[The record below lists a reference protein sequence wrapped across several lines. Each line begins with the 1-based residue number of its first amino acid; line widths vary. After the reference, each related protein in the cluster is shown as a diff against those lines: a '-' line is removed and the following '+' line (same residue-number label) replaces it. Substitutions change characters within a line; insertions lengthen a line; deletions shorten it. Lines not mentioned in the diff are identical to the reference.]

1 MGLDMYLTAKRYISG
16 YFDPKDKER
25 ADIIKSVFPELSDN
39 EHLENDLVKEVTV
52 RVGYWRKANAIHK
65 WFVDNVQDGVDEC
78 QDSYVS
84 REDLL
89 KLKSACEA
97 VHSNC
102 TKAPEILPT
111 QAGFFFGD
119 TSYDEF
125 YFQDI
130 EQTIKII
137 DAALKLPESWDFE
150 YYASW

>member
-1 MGLDMYLTAKRYISG
+1 MGLDMYLIAKRYVSN
-16 YFDPKDKER
+16 YLDEQDAER
-25 ADIIKSVFPELSDN
+25 ADIIKSVFPELADFDN
-39 EHLENDLVKEVTV
+39 DDLVKEVTV

-78 QDSYVS
+78 QYSYVS
-84 REDLL
+84 RDKLL
-89 KLKSACEA
+89 ELKSACEA

-111 QAGFFFGD
+111 QDGFFFGD
-119 TSYDEF
+119 TSYDEW

-137 DAALKLPESWDFE
+137 DAALKLPNSWDFE
-150 YYASW
+150 YHASW

>member
-1 MGLDMYLTAKRYISG
+1 MGLDMYLNAKRYVSN
-16 YFDPKDKER
+16 YLDEQDAER
-25 ADIIKSVFPELSDN
+25 ADIIKSVFPELADFDN
-39 EHLENDLVKEVTV
+39 DDLVKEVTV

-78 QDSYVS
+78 QYSYVS
-84 REDLL
+84 RDKLL
-89 KLKSACEA
+89 ELKSACEA

-111 QAGFFFGD
+111 QDGFFFGD
-119 TSYDEF
+119 TSYDEW

-137 DAALKLPESWDFE
+137 DAALKLPNSWDFE
-150 YYASW
+150 YHASW

>member
-1 MGLDMYLTAKRYISG
+1 MYLIAKRYVSN
-16 YFDPKDKER
+16 YLDEQDAER
-25 ADIIKSVFPELSDN
+25 ADIIKSVFPELADFDN
-39 EHLENDLVKEVTV
+39 DDLVKEVTV

-78 QDSYVS
+78 QYSYVS
-84 REDLL
+84 RDKLL
-89 KLKSACEA
+89 ELKSACEA

-111 QAGFFFGD
+111 QDGFFFGD
-119 TSYDEF
+119 TSYDEW

-137 DAALKLPESWDFE
+137 DAALKLPNSWDFE
-150 YYASW
+150 YHASW